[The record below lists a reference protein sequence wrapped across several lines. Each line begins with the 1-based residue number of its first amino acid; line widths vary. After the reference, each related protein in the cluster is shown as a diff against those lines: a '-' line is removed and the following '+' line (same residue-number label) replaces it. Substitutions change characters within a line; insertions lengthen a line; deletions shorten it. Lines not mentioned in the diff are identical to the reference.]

1 MLVKSAQ
8 NDSSR
13 LLSEL
18 RREISHSIHKANNTT
33 EGLSEIINKIV
44 KHFHADAGAIF
55 LVNANTNLL
64 EVEAQINFQANE
76 RLALPLGLGI
86 PGWVV
91 WHAQSALV
99 PEVSLDARY
108 RALRNETQCQLAAPL
123 LASEGQSLG
132 VILLES
138 NTILGFS
145 TSQVSE
151 LNLIAEDTSEAL
163 LRSWELERLK
173 LKAKQFET
181 LLSAGQTLVSKLEP
195 HALFETLTR
204 DTCRMLG
211 ARSSAFYLINSNHTL
226 TLCAYTGPEDTA
238 PHCDQ
243 VSINNCL
250 AASAVNTLKPVSFT
264 NIQSKEFTDI
274 ADLPSDTS
282 LQSVL
287 ITPVAYE
294 KEIFGVLSVF
304 VDKVHRFTN
313 DEKRICSSLAGLGAV
328 ALQNARL
335 YNRVFQ
341 SEESLRKNERL
352 TTLGLLTAEIA
363 HEIRNPLTVLKLLH
377 GGLGS
382 DFSEDDPR
390 HRDMR
395 VISEKLDQLEA
406 IVTRV
411 LNFGKAPSNVH
422 ARSSLSEIIDDT
434 IVLIRLKLSQ
444 SNVQLNFKSSEKKSI
459 VDVHKGQI
467 QQVLLNLIINSMH
480 AMPRG
485 GVITITTTEDKKD
498 SSGVANIRI
507 SDSGTGIPDA
517 IKDRI
522 FDSFLSGR
530 PDGTGLGLAIAKRVL
545 QSHHGDIVLESTGPE
560 GTTFLITLPLV
571 K

>member
-1 MLVKSAQ
+1 MKSAH
-8 NDSSR
+8 NDQPR

-18 RREISHSIHKANNTT
+18 RREISHSIHKANDTT
-33 EGLSEIINKIV
+33 EGLVEITNRIV
-44 KHFHADAGAIF
+44 RYFKADAGAIF

-64 EVEAQINFQANE
+64 EVEAQVHFEANE
-76 RLALPLGLGI
+76 KITLPLGLGI

-91 WHAQSALV
+91 WHAQPALV
-99 PEVSLDARY
+99 AEVSLDARY
-108 RALRNETQCQLAAPL
+108 RALRDQTQCQLAVPL
-123 LASEGQSLG
+123 LASEGQALG

-138 NTILGFS
+138 NEVSGF
-145 TSQVSE
+145 TKDHATE
-151 LNLIAEDTSEAL
+151 LNLVAEDLSEAL

-211 ARSSAFYLINSNHTL
+211 ARSSAFYLINSNDTL
-226 TLCAYTGPEDTA
+226 SLSAYTGPEDTR
-238 PHCDQ
+238 PNCNQ
-243 VSINNCL
+243 VPINNCL
-250 AASAVNTLKPVSFT
+250 VASAVNTLKPVSFT

-274 ADLPSDTS
+274 ADLPSDST

-287 ITPVAYE
+287 ITPVVHE

-382 DFSEDDPR
+382 DFAKDDPR
-390 HRDMR
+390 NQDMR

-422 ARSSLSEIIDDT
+422 ARSILSEIIDDT

-444 SNVQLNFKSSEKKSI
+444 SSVELNFKPSDKKSI

-485 GVITITTTEDKKD
+485 GVITISTTEDKKD
-498 SSGVANIRI
+498 SNPVAHIRI
-507 SDSGTGIPDA
+507 TDSGTGIPET